1 MCIISLK
8 NHNIRKVQIIMSA
21 ISLFIEGLLLGFG
34 AALPLGP
41 INLLIM
47 NEALQG
53 YKKAVAIGLGA
64 MSADVTYLLLISYGI
79 TNYLR
84 EPLLLTILSLIGG
97 VFLIY
102 LAFLIFKGRNH
113 HIHKMKT
120 TKDATLLSNYTKG
133 YLLTLLNPYTV
144 LFWLSVTSYSTT
156 TQSLG
161 TTLLGLICAIMIWIL
176 LMPYFIYKKR
186 ALISDKISSLIAII
200 SAGIIFLFGV
210 SLLFK
215 SLDAQV
221 IL

>member
-1 MCIISLK
+1 
-8 NHNIRKVQIIMSA
+8 MS
-21 ISLFIEGLLLGFG
+21 IFSLFVQGLLLGFG

-47 NEALQG
+47 NEALRS

-64 MSADVTYLLLISYGI
+64 MSADISYLLLIFYGI
-79 TNYLR
+79 TNFLQ
-84 EPLLLTILSLIGG
+84 ESILLKILALLGS

-102 LAFLIFKGRNH
+102 LAFLIFKTRNQ
-113 HIHKMKT
+113 HIDKMKI

-161 TTLLGLICAIMIWIL
+161 ITLLGLICAIMIWIFF
-176 LMPYFIYKKR
+176 MPYLIYSKR
-186 ALISDKISSLIAII
+186 ALISERVSSMISLL
-200 SAGIIFLFGV
+200 SALIIFLFGV
-210 SLLFK
+210 SLLIK
-215 SLDAQV
+215 SLDVQAT
-221 IL
+221 L